1 MGKLYMG
8 FDAGTQ
14 SVKVAVYDEQ
24 FRLVTSRSLPTSL
37 TYPQPGWVE
46 MDVNTY
52 LDNCVV
58 CMAETTSELRRL
70 GFDPKDVSAIMGDGI
85 ICGIVGI
92 DENADPVTPYINYL
106 DSRTMADVE
115 TINAKKLDIW
125 SRETGNPEASP
136 MFPAMFARWFIA
148 NSEAFRTKGVKFVHN
163 APYILMRLA
172 GLKGKDAFIDWGAM
186 SGWGLGYD
194 VQKKCWSEEQLH
206 ILGID
211 PQYMPTIRKPWDI
224 VGGLC
229 EAMSVRTGL
238 PAGIPILAGAGDT
251 MQSMLGSGVFEA
263 NQGVALPIW
272 RRCCRN
278 MCDVLRL
285 HLRHRARTFQ
295 TRHGSHLQFRHAARH
310 ILLLGVRAYGRLVA
324 SLVQGPCGSS

>member
-136 MFPAMFARWFIA
+136 MFPRDV
-148 NSEAFRTKGVKFVHN
+148 RPLVH
-163 APYILMRLA
+163 R
-172 GLKGKDAFIDWGAM
+172 
-186 SGWGLGYD
+186 
-194 VQKKCWSEEQLH
+194 QLRSLSH
-206 ILGID
+206 EGCE
-211 PQYMPTIRKPWDI
+211 IRP
-224 VGGLC
+224 
-229 EAMSVRTGL
+229 
-238 PAGIPILAGAGDT
+238 
-251 MQSMLGSGVFEA
+251 
-263 NQGVALPIW
+263 
-272 RRCCRN
+272 
-278 MCDVLRL
+278 
-285 HLRHRARTFQ
+285 
-295 TRHGSHLQFRHAARH
+295 
-310 ILLLGVRAYGRLVA
+310 
-324 SLVQGPCGSS
+324 

>member
-229 EAMSVRTGL
+229 AHG
-238 PAGIPILAGAGDT
+238 PAGRHPYSCGCGRHDAVHAG
-251 MQSMLGSGVFEA
+251 
-263 NQGVALPIW
+263 
-272 RRCCRN
+272 
-278 MCDVLRL
+278 
-285 HLRHRARTFQ
+285 
-295 TRHGSHLQFRHAARH
+295 FRG
-310 ILLLGVRAYGRLVA
+310 I
-324 SLVQGPCGSS
+324 